1 MNIVALQYKSVFYL
15 DSEKSP
21 RFKKK
26 AIDKAINS
34 AISDI
39 VLDRYDNIRKSQKE
53 YAFQTAQR
61 LRDELYSIVKE
72 ASDLTVVN
80 DIIALTQITD
90 YWLLLAMR
98 VDISGITINTIPLTY
113 DELNIV
119 EINPFIRPSIVYPE
133 RVYRIESSEGVKIVF
148 GDTGSLVS
156 GHAYYL
162 MKPAKVNIGTEINSS
177 ATNILP
183 GTKIIAYVDS
193 VLHIFS
199 EGSASPHEY
208 TLLEE
213 EEYENPSGTN
223 VDYIQIH
230 SGICFINYTDTDLP
244 DMLHEEIARKAAAI
258 LSGNVE
264 NYNRESSLEKDIR
277 NNDQ

>member
-1 MNIVALQYKSVFYL
+1 MNIVALQYKSMFFL

-34 AISDI
+34 AINDI
-39 VLDRYDNIRKSQKE
+39 VLDRYDNIRKKQKE

-72 ASDLTVVN
+72 APALTVAS

-98 VDISGITINTIPLTY
+98 VDISGKVINTIPLTY

-119 EINPFIRPSIVYPE
+119 EIDPFVRPSIVYPE

-162 MKPAKVNIGTEINSS
+162 MKPAKVNIGTEISD
-177 ATNILP
+177 TVTEILSE
-183 GTKIIAYVDS
+183 TKIIAYVDS
-193 VLHIFS
+193 AYDLYAVGGGII
-199 EGSASPHEY
+199 GSG
-208 TLLEE
+208 TLAEE
-213 EEYENPSGTN
+213 EEFTVP
-223 VDYIQIH
+223 VDPVKYIKLT
-230 SGICFINYTDTDLP
+230 SGIVFKDYTDTDLP

-264 NYNRESSLEKDIR
+264 NYNREKSLEKDIH